1 MNIKSIISLFLLIKL
16 ISCAKRI
23 YNLTEEEFI
32 EVSKETKNTTIKWLM
47 VFYPR
52 DFDEYY
58 KFMSLIKEDV
68 YGHYKKNKKMK
79 FGLLEINPDNIKW
92 FSNLFNI
99 NSIPFIILVSNY
111 RMYYYNDNVV
121 SEENLIKFIDENR
134 TLNDSYPIP
143 NKLSDFR
150 KGFIIFTMLMDDL
163 NDYFQMLLNHYN
175 IKYKWNK
182 IFTYGIF
189 IMITIFIVY
198 LIKSCCL
205 CCLRCFCCEND
216 ENLEKEN
223 IQKEKDE
230 KIKEKEKKE

>member
-1 MNIKSIISLFLLIKL
+1 MFNIK
-16 ISCAKRI
+16 
-23 YNLTEEEFI
+23 
-32 EVSKETKNTTIKWLM
+32 
-47 VFYPR
+47 
-52 DFDEYY
+52 
-58 KFMSLIKEDV
+58 
-68 YGHYKKNKKMK
+68 
-79 FGLLEINPDNIKW
+79 
-92 FSNLFNI
+92 
-99 NSIPFIILVSNY
+99 SIPFIILVANN